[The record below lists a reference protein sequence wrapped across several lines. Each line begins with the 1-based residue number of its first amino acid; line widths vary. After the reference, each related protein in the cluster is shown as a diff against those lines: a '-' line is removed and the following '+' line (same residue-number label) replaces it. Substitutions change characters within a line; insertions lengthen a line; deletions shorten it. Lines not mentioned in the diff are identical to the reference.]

1 MVTALFNLS
10 RCLRGKPRTLSAHRF
25 LPPQET
31 AMATVTAE
39 PNLSAPA
46 TPAPESS
53 LGTVTRP
60 ADQIEDPYIW
70 KPAGAFGLQAVQA
83 KAPPPLLPV
92 AQPESPPMAKAN
104 EAYEA
109 LWRWRDFAAG
119 VAVGAVSIIAF
130 SLAYRLER
138 R

>member
-1 MVTALFNLS
+1 
-10 RCLRGKPRTLSAHRF
+10 
-25 LPPQET
+25 
-31 AMATVTAE
+31 MATATAE
-39 PNLSAPA
+39 STPPA
-46 TPAPESS
+46 LATVLPESNT
-53 LGTVTRP
+53 GAVTRP

-83 KAPPPLLPV
+83 KALPPVQPA
-92 AQPESPPMAKAN
+92 AQPEAPPMAKAN

-119 VAVGAVSIIAF
+119 VAVGAISIIAF

>member
-1 MVTALFNLS
+1 
-10 RCLRGKPRTLSAHRF
+10 
-25 LPPQET
+25 
-31 AMATVTAE
+31 MATATAE
-39 PNLSAPA
+39 SDLSIPA
-46 TPAPESS
+46 TSTPESS
-53 LGTVTRP
+53 LGTLTRP

-83 KAPPPLLPV
+83 KAVPPVQPV

-119 VAVGAVSIIAF
+119 VAVGAISIIAF
-130 SLAYRLER
+130 SLAYRLEQR
-138 R
+138 

>member
-1 MVTALFNLS
+1 
-10 RCLRGKPRTLSAHRF
+10 
-25 LPPQET
+25 
-31 AMATVTAE
+31 MATTTAE
-39 PNLSAPA
+39 LNPAPA
-46 TPAPESS
+46 AVPESNI
-53 LGTVTRP
+53 GAVTRP

-83 KAPPPLLPV
+83 KAPAPLQTV
-92 AQPESPPMAKAN
+92 AKPQSPPMANAN
-104 EAYEA
+104 QAYEA

-119 VAVGAVSIIAF
+119 IAVGAISVIAF